1 MPSKSCP
8 NCNTSHGARKLVC
21 DCGHDFG
28 CKRVGKEAVKSGD
41 VPHPLYPEP
50 GGWALHKMRG
60 MPDIEPPEDLPHGPI
75 DAKMVK
81 EIVSYEGVGYTVYS
95 YIPAERISDSQLKK
109 LWREARAA
117 MQKVVEYL
125 EEVDYDLS

>member
-41 VPHPLYPEP
+41 ASHPLYPEP
-50 GGWALHKMRG
+50 GGWALHKMKG
-60 MPDIEPPEDLPHGPI
+60 MPDIEPPEDLPHGPV

-125 EEVDYDLS
+125 EEVDYDSS